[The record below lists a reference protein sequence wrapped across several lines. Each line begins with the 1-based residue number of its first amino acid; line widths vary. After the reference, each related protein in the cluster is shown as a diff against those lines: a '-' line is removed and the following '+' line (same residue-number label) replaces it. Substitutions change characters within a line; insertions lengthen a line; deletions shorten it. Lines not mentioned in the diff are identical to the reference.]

1 MMKYPGIGFLP
12 APVCG
17 ENLNLILPER
27 AHDASMSWNAIPLIE
42 ATTPHAHTQGLPAI
56 AVKGDI
62 AMERPE
68 DRPIDFR
75 LFKDTDSVE
84 AAYPAGAVIIAPGT
98 ANAMMYIV
106 KKGVIAVQIEGV
118 TVEQI
123 TEGNIFGEM
132 GIVDPRPHTANVFA
146 VTDVTLYVINREQ
159 FLQLVGK
166 APTFSLR
173 VMRILAR
180 RIRAM
185 NSRLSKAE
193 RAVA

>member
-1 MMKYPGIGFLP
+1 M
-12 APVCG
+12 
-17 ENLNLILPER
+17 
-27 AHDASMSWNAIPLIE
+27 
-42 ATTPHAHTQGLPAI
+42 
-56 AVKGDI
+56 
-62 AMERPE
+62 AMDRPE

-75 LFKDTDSVE
+75 VFKDIDLVE
-84 AAYPAGAVIIAPGT
+84 VAYSAGVAIIAPGT
-98 ANAMMYIV
+98 INAVMYVV
-106 KKGVIAVQIEGV
+106 KKGLVAVQIEGV

-123 TEGNIFGEM
+123 SEGNIFGEM
-132 GIVDPRPHTANVFA
+132 GIVDPRPHTANVYA

-185 NSRLSKAE
+185 NARLHKAE
-193 RAVA
+193 RVLA

>member
-1 MMKYPGIGFLP
+1 M
-12 APVCG
+12 
-17 ENLNLILPER
+17 
-27 AHDASMSWNAIPLIE
+27 
-42 ATTPHAHTQGLPAI
+42 
-56 AVKGDI
+56 

-75 LFKDTDSVE
+75 MFKDIDSVE
-84 AAYPAGAVIIAPGT
+84 AAYPAGAEIIAPGT
-98 ANAMMYIV
+98 VNAMMYIV
-106 KKGVIAVQIEGV
+106 ERGLVAVQIEGV

-132 GIVDPRPHTANVFA
+132 GIVDPRPHTAHVFA
-146 VTDVTLYVINREQ
+146 VTDVSLYVINREQ

-185 NSRLSKAE
+185 NARLSKTE
-193 RAVA
+193 RVVA

>member
-1 MMKYPGIGFLP
+1 MALQPRR
-12 APVCG
+12 
-17 ENLNLILPER
+17 N
-27 AHDASMSWNAIPLIE
+27 
-42 ATTPHAHTQGLPAI
+42 QGLPTI
-56 AVKGDI
+56 AAKVEI

-75 LFKDTDSVE
+75 LFKDIDSVE
-84 AAYPAGAVIIAPGT
+84 AAYRAGAQIIAPGT

-106 KKGVIAVQIEGV
+106 KKGLVAVQIEGV

-123 TEGNIFGEM
+123 SEGNIFGEM
-132 GIVDPRPHTANVFA
+132 GIVDPRPHTANVYA
-146 VTDVTLYVINREQ
+146 VTDVMLYVIDREQ

-185 NSRLSKAE
+185 NSRLSRSE
-193 RAVA
+193 RMLA

>member
-1 MMKYPGIGFLP
+1 M
-12 APVCG
+12 
-17 ENLNLILPER
+17 
-27 AHDASMSWNAIPLIE
+27 
-42 ATTPHAHTQGLPAI
+42 
-56 AVKGDI
+56 

-75 LFKDTDSVE
+75 MFKDIDSVE
-84 AAYPAGAVIIAPGT
+84 AAYPAGAEIIAPGT
-98 ANAMMYIV
+98 VNAMMYIV
-106 KKGVIAVQIEGV
+106 ERGLVAVQIEGV

-123 TEGNIFGEM
+123 SEGNIFGEM
-132 GIVDPRPHTANVFA
+132 GIVDPRPHTAHVFA
-146 VTDVTLYVINREQ
+146 VTDVSLYVINREQ

-185 NSRLSKAE
+185 NARLSKTE
-193 RAVA
+193 RVVA

>member
-1 MMKYPGIGFLP
+1 M
-12 APVCG
+12 
-17 ENLNLILPER
+17 
-27 AHDASMSWNAIPLIE
+27 
-42 ATTPHAHTQGLPAI
+42 
-56 AVKGDI
+56 
-62 AMERPE
+62 AMDRPE

-75 LFKDTDSVE
+75 VFKDIDSVE
-84 AAYPAGAVIIAPGT
+84 VAYSAGAAIIAPGT
-98 ANAMMYIV
+98 INAVMYVV
-106 KKGVIAVQIEGV
+106 KKGLVAVQIEGV

-123 TEGNIFGEM
+123 SEGNIFGEM
-132 GIVDPRPHTANVFA
+132 GIVDPRPHTAKVYA

-185 NSRLSKAE
+185 NARISKGE
-193 RAVA
+193 RVFA